1 MTISTTHPAY
11 DASLTKWQRCRD
23 LFEGQDQVKLK
34 GEKYLPMLMG
44 QDKESYDRYKK
55 RAVFY
60 NAFGRTITGLH
71 GMIFRKPPNVVLP
84 AAVKEMSEDI
94 TLTGI
99 DLGVFVQQVTEEI
112 LITGR
117 YGVLIDYPKTE
128 AKTLADTQ
136 RLGDRPNLC
145 GYTAEQIINWRTR
158 RVGSKTVLSMV
169 ILAEEVEQIDEQNQY
184 KTNIVTQYRKLE
196 LTDAN
201 VYEVS
206 VWECQNGKDVLIEDP
221 YQPQM
226 AGKPL
231 DFIPFM
237 ICGTN
242 DTTPDVESPPM
253 LDLADMNVA
262 HYCVSADYEHG
273 CHFTG
278 LPTPVITGYTPQP
291 EDSAITLGSESAI
304 CLPNPQSSA
313 HFLEFQGAG
322 LTYLENNLASKER
335 MMAVLGARML
345 EQMKK
350 GVETAE
356 VASIHR
362 AGEQSILATIA
373 QTISTVMEDAL
384 EVFSQWAGS
393 DGEVKYDLNRDFHPL
408 PLDANGLTALVK
420 AWQSGAIS
428 YDSLFNKLKTGEVIS
443 EEVTLE
449 DERTK
454 IDSQPPVMMG
464 GMGGM
469 NSDPK
474 EPGADPTASE
484 V

>member
-11 DASLTKWQRCRD
+11 DAELPRWQRCRD

-34 GEKYLPMLMG
+34 GDKYLPKLMG
-44 QDKESYDRYKK
+44 QDQESYDRYKK

-84 AAVKEMSEDI
+84 APVKEMSEDI
-94 TLTGI
+94 TLTGV
-99 DLGVFVQQVTEEI
+99 DLGVFVQQMTEEI
-112 LITGR
+112 LISAR

-145 GYTAEQIINWRTR
+145 GYIAEQIINWRTR

-169 ILAEEVEQIDEQNQY
+169 ILAEQVEQIDEKNPY

-196 LTDAN
+196 LTESN

-231 DFIPFM
+231 DFIPFF

-278 LPTPVITGYTPQP
+278 LPTPVITGYTQMP
-291 EDSAITLGSESAI
+291 EDGPITLGSESAI
-304 CLPNPQSSA
+304 CLPNPQSGA
-313 HFLEFQGAG
+313 HFLEFQGSG

-345 EQMKK
+345 EQQKK

-384 EVFSQWAGS
+384 EIFSQWAGS
-393 DGEVKYDLNRDFHPL
+393 EGKVKYDLNRDFHPL

-449 DERTK
+449 EERTK
-454 IDSQPPVMMG
+454 IDSQPPVLAG
-464 GMGGM
+464 GMGNMTG
-469 NSDPK
+469 NPQ